1 MSSDDIA
8 RDAISQ
14 AERLGRDGD
23 AYLADSAQPATPS
36 WATESTV
43 ALPITDTFPDEDE

>member
-1 MSSDDIA
+1 MA

-23 AYLADSAQPATPS
+23 AYLADSAQPAIGVAKPR
-36 WATESTV
+36 WADESTM
-43 ALPITDTFPDEDE
+43 ALPVTELYADDE